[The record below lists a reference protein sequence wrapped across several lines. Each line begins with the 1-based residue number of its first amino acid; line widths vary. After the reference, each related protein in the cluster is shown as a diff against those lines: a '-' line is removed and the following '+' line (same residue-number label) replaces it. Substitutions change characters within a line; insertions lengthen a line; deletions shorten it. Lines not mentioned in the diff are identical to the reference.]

1 MIPSFHVDNHR
12 LPIEADRPLICFDLE
27 ATGKDPTEA
36 RIIQIAAQV
45 FGPDG
50 EKTGQYDT
58 LVNPPVR
65 IPDHVKDLTGISHND
80 VKDAPRFKD
89 IVEDVIALF
98 MGKHLIGYNSKA
110 YDLPLLKSELHRHD
124 LAFPQD
130 EDRIHLDIF
139 RKEKDLQSRSLGDVF
154 QKYTGEDLEGG
165 HDAHVDV
172 KATMEILVGQI
183 NHYDLSG
190 GVSSLALDEDEYL
203 DNKQRLKREGGNLLV
218 CFGKHAD
225 SGPIS
230 FQDLLQKDRGYA
242 LWMWEEIDELRPYI
256 REECERLGLD
266 V

>member
-1 MIPSFHVDNHR
+1 MSNPFYVDDHE
-12 LPIEADRPLICFDLE
+12 LPIEADRPIVCFDLE

-50 EKTGQYDT
+50 EKTSEYDT

-65 IPDHVKDLTGISHND
+65 IPDHVRELTGISHND

-89 IVEDVIALF
+89 IANDVVALF

-110 YDLPLLKSELHRHD
+110 YDMPLLKAELHRHD
-124 LAFPQD
+124 LVFPNG

-154 QKYTGEDLEGG
+154 HKYTGEDLEGG

-172 KATMEILVGQI
+172 KGTIEILVGQI
-183 NHYDLSG
+183 DHYGLSG
-190 GVSSLALDEDEYL
+190 GISSLALDEDDYL
-203 DNKQRLKREGGNLLV
+203 DNKQRLKRGDNGELLV

-225 SGPIS
+225 DGPIS
-230 FQDLLQKDRGYA
+230 FQDLIQKDRGYA
-242 LWMWEEIDELRPYI
+242 LWIWEEIEELRPYI
-256 REECERLGLD
+256 REHCEQFMS
-266 V
+266 